1 MSLWQRI
8 KAYIIDIFTFPDGM
22 DEARYAHLKR
32 NIGVLLVGVSIVPL
46 CLMALINFHI
56 YRASLDRE
64 LEVPMRGLVNKTKH
78 SFELYL
84 RERLSAVSFIAS
96 AYSWEELSSEATLSR
111 IFHIAKQEFEG
122 LVDFGL
128 VDATGKQVAYVGPYN
143 LKGKNYAE
151 QAWFHETRIRGSYIS
166 DVFMGYRNVPHIV
179 IAVEGHTASG
189 RLWVLR
195 ATINTDR
202 FDELIGY
209 MELDAE
215 SDAFLV
221 NTQGELQTRSRLYG
235 VPLTPLPFDLPR
247 LGYQTSVFYVDG
259 PNGKPYLAT
268 CSSFLNPDFA
278 LIAMRP
284 VTDISSSWYSLRSD
298 LLMVLVGGVLLIA
311 LVAFRLTSVLV
322 QRVMDSD
329 RSREA
334 AFREIE
340 HTHKL
345 SSIGRLAAGVAH
357 EINNPL
363 AIINEKA
370 GLMKDLLLRE
380 QESPLQER
388 LMRQIDGVLASVSR
402 CRTITHRLLGFAR
415 RMDVTIESLSVNDVL
430 NDVLGFLEKEVVK
443 RSVDL
448 RLELADALPVVQSD
462 RGQLQQVFLNIIGNA
477 FEAIAD
483 GGTITI
489 ATHAADEGVSVV
501 VRDNGGGM
509 SPEVRSHI
517 FEPFFTTK
525 KGTGTGLG
533 LSITYGIIRK
543 LGGRIDVQT
552 AEDEGST
559 FTVHLPWRLPRRA
572 GEKEVQA

>member
-1 MSLWQRI
+1 MLWHNARKRI
-8 KAYIIDIFTFPDGM
+8 TNIFTFPDGM
-22 DEARYAHLKR
+22 DEARYKHLKR
-32 NIGVLLVGVSIVPL
+32 NIGILMAMVSIVPL

-96 AYSWEELSSEATLSR
+96 AYSWDELSSEETLTR

-128 VDATGKQVAYVGPYN
+128 IDAEGRQVAYVGPYK
-143 LKGKNYAE
+143 LKDKNYSE
-151 QAWFHETRIRGSYIS
+151 QPWFHQTRIRGSYIS
-166 DVFMGYRNVPHIV
+166 DVFLGYRNVPHVV
-179 IAVEGHTASG
+179 IAVEGHTTTG
-189 RLWVLR
+189 HIWVLR

-202 FDELIGY
+202 FDELIAS
-209 MELDAE
+209 MDLDAE

-221 NTQGELQTRSRLYG
+221 NEDGLLQTRSRLFG
-235 VPLTPLPFDLPR
+235 EPLTKLSLDLSSSS
-247 LGYQTSVFYVDG
+247 YQSSVFHVDA
-259 PNGKPYLAT
+259 PNGQHYFAT
-268 CSSFLNPDFA
+268 SSSLVNPNFV
-278 LIAMRP
+278 LVVMRP
-284 VTDISSSWYSLRSD
+284 VTAIASSWYTLRSD
-298 LLMVLVGGVLLIA
+298 LLMVLIGGALLIA
-311 LVAFRLTSVLV
+311 LVAFKLTDMLV

-329 RSREA
+329 RSRET

-370 GLMKDLLLRE
+370 GLMKDLMQRE
-380 QESPLQER
+380 PESALHTR
-388 LMRQIDGVLASVSR
+388 LTKQIDGVIGSVAR

-415 RMDVTIESLSVNDVL
+415 RMDVSIEPLDVNEVL
-430 NDVLGFLEKEVVK
+430 KDVLGFLEKEVVK

-448 RLELADALPVVQSD
+448 RLELDEAAPSIASD

-483 GGTITI
+483 GGSITI
-489 ATHAADEGVSVV
+489 ASRVVEDGISVAV
-501 VRDNGGGM
+501 HDNGCGM
-509 SPEVRSHI
+509 SEETLSHI

-543 LGGRIDVQT
+543 LGGRIDVQSF
-552 AEDEGST
+552 EGEGTT
-559 FTVHLPWRLPRRA
+559 FTIHLPW
-572 GEKEVQA
+572 GKQEVIS

>member
-1 MSLWQRI
+1 MSRWQHWHKRI
-8 KAYIIDIFTFPDGM
+8 VDVFTFPEGM
-22 DEARYAHLKR
+22 DEARYRHLKR
-32 NIGVLLVGVSIVPL
+32 NIGVLMAMVSIVPL

-56 YRASLDRE
+56 YRANLDRE
-64 LEVPMRGLVNKTKH
+64 LEVPMRGLVSKTKH
-78 SFELYL
+78 SFELYI

-96 AYSWEELSSEATLSR
+96 AYSWDDLSSETTLTR
-111 IFHIAKQEFEG
+111 IFHIAKQEFDG

-128 VDATGKQVAYVGPYN
+128 IDAEGRQVAYVGPYK
-143 LKGKNYAE
+143 LRDKNYAE
-151 QAWFHETRIRGSYIS
+151 QPWFQETRIRGSYIS
-166 DVFMGYRNVPHIV
+166 DVFMGYRNVPHIA
-179 IAVEGHTASG
+179 IAVEGHTSTG
-189 RLWVLR
+189 RIWVLR

-202 FDELIGY
+202 FDELIAS
-209 MELDAE
+209 MDLDAD

-221 NTQGELQTRSRLYG
+221 SSKGLLQTRSRLFG
-235 VPLTPLPFDLPR
+235 EPLTRLPVDISSPV
-247 LGYQTSVFYVDG
+247 YQANAFHMDAPDGRHYFATSSA
-259 PNGKPYLAT
+259 L
-268 CSSFLNPDFA
+268 LNPDFI
-278 LIAMRP
+278 LVVMRP
-284 VTDISSSWYSLRSD
+284 VMDIASSWYTLRSD
-298 LLMVLVGGVLLIA
+298 LLMVLVGGALLIA
-311 LVAFRLTSVLV
+311 LVAFKLTDILV

-370 GLMKDLLLRE
+370 GLMRDLLARE
-380 QESPLQER
+380 ADSPLHGRFAAQLEGI
-388 LMRQIDGVLASVSR
+388 LGSVAR

-415 RMDVTIESLSVNDVL
+415 RMDVSIEQLDVNEIL
-430 NDVLGFLEKEVVK
+430 HDVLGFLEKEVVK

-448 RLELADALPVVQSD
+448 RMDLAEDAPLIASD

-483 GGTITI
+483 GGSITI
-489 ATHAADEGVSVV
+489 ASRTVEDGVSIA
-501 VRDNGGGM
+501 VRDNGCGM
-509 SPEVRSHI
+509 SADTLSHI

-533 LSITYGIIRK
+533 LSITYGIVRK
-543 LGGRIDVQT
+543 LGGRIDVQS
-552 AEDEGST
+552 AEGEGTT
-559 FTVHLPWRLPRRA
+559 FTVHLPWGREEA
-572 GEKEVQA
+572 V

>member
-1 MSLWQRI
+1 MNMNELRARI
-8 KAYIIDIFTFPDGM
+8 RGFFAFPEGV
-22 DEARYAHLKR
+22 DETRYAHLKR
-32 NIGVLLVGVSIVPL
+32 NIGVLMVMVSIVPL

-56 YRASLDRE
+56 YRSTLDRE
-64 LEVPMRGLVNKTKH
+64 LEAPMRGLVNKTKH

-96 AYSWEELSSEATLSR
+96 AYSWDELSTEETLGR

-128 VDATGKQVAYVGPYN
+128 IDETGRQVAYVGPYN
-143 LKGKNYAE
+143 LKGKTYTD
-151 QAWFHETRIRGSYIS
+151 QPWFLQTRIRGSFIS
-166 DVFMGYRNVPHIV
+166 DVFMGFRNVPHIV

-189 RLWVLR
+189 RIWVLR

-202 FDELIGY
+202 FDELISH
-209 MELDAE
+209 MDLDTGA
-215 SDAFLV
+215 DAFLTTSRGV
-221 NTQGELQTRSRLYG
+221 LQTNSRLYG
-235 VPLTPLPFDLPR
+235 ATLSQLPFELPSAS
-247 LGYQTSVFYVDG
+247 YQANVFHVDG
-259 PNGKPYLAT
+259 PDGKHYFAT
-268 CSSFLNPDFA
+268 CSAFVNPDFV

-284 VTDISSSWYSLRSD
+284 VTDIVSSWYSLRTD

-311 LVAFRLTSVLV
+311 LVAFKLTDMLV

-329 RSREA
+329 RSRET

-370 GLMKDLLLRE
+370 GLMKDLLDRE
-380 QESPLQER
+380 PESEIRSR
-388 LMRQIDGVLASVSR
+388 LTKQIEGVLSSVSR
-402 CRTITHRLLGFAR
+402 CRVITHRLLGFAR
-415 RMDVTIESLSVNDVL
+415 RMDVSIEQLDVNEVL
-430 NDVLGFLEKEVVK
+430 RDVLGFLEKEVIK

-448 RLELADALPVVQSD
+448 RLDFAEVAPVIASD
-462 RGQLQQVFLNIIGNA
+462 RGQLQQVFLNIIANA
-477 FEAIAD
+477 FEAIQD
-483 GGTITI
+483 GGIISI
-489 ATHAADEGVSVV
+489 ASRTSDEGVSITVQ
-501 VRDNGGGM
+501 DNGCGM
-509 SPEVRSHI
+509 SSETMSHL

-543 LGGRIDVQT
+543 LGGRIDVQS
-552 AEDEGST
+552 EEGQGTT
-559 FTVHLPWRLPRRA
+559 FTVHLPWGKRQ
-572 GEKEVQA
+572 EQ

>member
-1 MSLWQRI
+1 MAGRLSI
-8 KAYIIDIFTFPDGM
+8 KRRIIDIFTFPEGM
-22 DEARYAHLKR
+22 DEARYRHLKR
-32 NIGVLLVGVSIVPL
+32 NIGVLMAMVSIVPL

-96 AYSWEELSSEATLSR
+96 AYSWDELSSETTLTR

-128 VDATGKQVAYVGPYN
+128 IDAQGQQVAYVGPYN

-151 QAWFHETRIRGSYIS
+151 QAWFHEARIRGSYVS

-189 RLWVLR
+189 RVWLLR

-202 FDELIGY
+202 FDELIAS

-221 NTQGELQTRSRLYG
+221 NEQGLLQTPSRLYG
-235 VPLTPLPFDLPR
+235 APLSQLPFNLSSPTF
-247 LGYQTSVFYVDG
+247 QANVFYVDAPDG
-259 PNGKPYLAT
+259 RHYLAT
-268 CSSFLNPDFA
+268 SSSLINPNFT
-278 LIAMRP
+278 LVAMRP
-284 VTDISSSWYSLRSD
+284 VTEITSSWYTLRSD
-298 LLMVLVGGVLLIA
+298 LLMVLVGGAILIA
-311 LVAFRLTSVLV
+311 LVAFKLTDILV

-380 QESPLQER
+380 EETPFRIR
-388 LMRQIDGVLASVSR
+388 LMTQIDGVISSVGR

-415 RMDVTIESLSVNDVL
+415 RMDVSIEQLDVNDVL
-430 NDVLGFLEKEVVK
+430 RDVLGFLEKEVVK

-448 RLELADALPVVQSD
+448 RLDLTESAPLIASD

-483 GGTITI
+483 GGSITI
-489 ATHAADEGVSVV
+489 SSRTVEEGVSVA
-501 VRDNGGGM
+501 VRDNGCGM
-509 SPEVRSHI
+509 SPETLSHI

-533 LSITYGIIRK
+533 LSITYGIVRK
-543 LGGRIDVQT
+543 LGGRIEVQSEPGT
-552 AEDEGST
+552 GTT
-559 FTVHLPWRLPRRA
+559 FTVLLPW
-572 GEKEVQA
+572 GKEIAE